1 MELAP
6 HRDMAFTQLRTILSM
21 LIALSGFVA
30 ACSRSHAREE
40 TIPGPQLGQ
49 STARGPSDPTRPL
62 AISQNDPYGVSAPI
76 SNAPRGP
83 APVTTQTPEP
93 PAGAPA
99 QTTPIQ
105 TTPITPQET
114 QPGVFTPPPP
124 PSDQTSP
131 PASQPQAP
139 AGQPVPPQP

>member
-1 MELAP
+1 
-6 HRDMAFTQLRTILSM
+6 MAFTQLRTILSM

-49 STARGPSDPTRPL
+49 STAKGPSDPTRPL

-76 SNAPRGP
+76 SNPPRGP
-83 APVTTQTPEP
+83 VPMTPSRPEAVTGAPV
-93 PAGAPA
+93 

-105 TTPITPQET
+105 TTPITPQEP

-124 PSDQTSP
+124 PSSPASP
-131 PASQPQAP
+131 PATQPQQ
-139 AGQPVPPQP
+139 QPPPVAPQP